1 MGDRSY
7 FQVHVYDCP
16 EDQREAARLVIAD
29 YVTAAAEDHVLD
41 LTEAYTEEEVSCGS
55 ADELAPRLEE
65 AAPGCSFVLW
75 EDPTY
80 VWLGSIRAR
89 TPALGSFAADCDAH
103 GHPVFTLSEVMAVLK
118 SDQVTACDDPDN
130 SDGMLLK
137 GVPAALARAFGDP
150 WLEDWRAHAGSEN
163 ADGDT
168 LIAGAVYG
176 PDGHEA

>member
-1 MGDRSY
+1 MGDRTY

-41 LTEAYTEEEVSCGS
+41 LTEAYTEEEVSCGG
-55 ADELAPRLEE
+55 ADELAPRLEQ

-80 VWLGSIRAR
+80 VWLGSIRAY
-89 TPALGSFAADCDAH
+89 TPALGSFAADCDAS
-103 GHPVFTLSEVMAVLK
+103 GQPVFTLSEVMAVLQ
-118 SDQVTACDDPDN
+118 SDQVTACNDPDD

-137 GVPAALARAFGDP
+137 EVPAALARAFGDP
-150 WLEDWRAHAGSEN
+150 WLEHRRAHPMVMTPTGTRS
-163 ADGDT
+163 
-168 LIAGAVYG
+168 
-176 PDGHEA
+176 